1 MERERDR
8 YIAQLT
14 AQGHRPSFTLLQTRH
29 WLTSFIRF
37 AESEHT
43 VAWGE
48 VTPSQIERWHASLL
62 RAGYD
67 RALASHLLAALYGFL
82 DFLVEEG
89 MLSEN
94 PMRGTSLSAWPCSAP
109 DALTPDEMIQLLAA
123 PDVNT
128 HLGLRDR
135 ALLELM
141 YCGGLRVSEVV
152 TLNVSD
158 VNLSQMQITAWRQI
172 VPRRLMI
179 DEATTE
185 TLSVYLRDGR
195 PQLVSGRAS
204 PALFLNYRGSR
215 LSKIAINQ
223 MIGRYAQAAG
233 ITRRIT
239 PQMLTHTLAAHLMDN
254 ARGWSE
260 VRNKLTP
267 LNGHDN
273 VLTRRQ

>member
-14 AQGHRPSFTLLQTRH
+14 AQGHRPHFTLLQTRH

-37 AESEHT
+37 AESERT
-43 VAWGE
+43 TAWSE
-48 VTPSQIERWHASLL
+48 VTPSQIGRWHTSLL

-67 RALASHLLAALYGFL
+67 RALASHLLAALHAFL
-82 DFLVEEG
+82 DFLVEERI
-89 MLSEN
+89 LAEN
-94 PMRGTSLSAWPCSAP
+94 PMRDTDLPTQPRSVF
-109 DALTPDEMIQLLAA
+109 DALTPDETAWLLAT
-123 PDVNT
+123 PDVGT
-128 HLGLRDR
+128 YLGLRDR

-141 YCGGLRVSEVV
+141 YCGGLRVSEVI
-152 TLNVSD
+152 TLNVGD

-172 VPRRLMI
+172 MPRQLVI
-179 DEATTE
+179 DEAATE
-185 TLSVYLRDGR
+185 TLSVYLRDSR

-223 MIGRYAQAAG
+223 MIGRYAQMAG
-233 ITRRIT
+233 ISRHIT

-254 ARGWSE
+254 AMGWSQ
-260 VRNKLTP
+260 VRHVLAP
-267 LNGHDN
+267 LNGHYN
-273 VLTRRQ
+273 VLT